1 MIETIQLPPRD
12 ACGFGLIAQVDG
24 TPSHWI
30 VKTGISALAC
40 LTHRGAVASDG
51 LSGDGCGI
59 LMQFPKKFLARV
71 GEEAGLRLS
80 KDFAAGMVF
89 MHPEPHI
96 RARSK
101 KLLEEALA
109 QVSLGIAGWRE
120 VPIDETAIGP
130 QAQRCLPRI
139 EQVFVNAPPGWNAKD
154 LERQLFVARHR
165 AGEAN
170 LRFPD
175 PDPFWYV
182 ASLSN
187 LVMVYKGLICPD
199 GLAHFYPDL
208 KDPGL
213 ESAICVFHQRFSTNT
228 LPNWKYAQPFRYLA
242 HNGEINSIAANR
254 SWAATRAAKLR
265 TPLLPALESF
275 EFLVNQSGSDSS
287 SLDNML
293 EVLLAGGM
301 DVFRAMRLLMP
312 PAWENRQDM
321 DPDLRAFFEFNSTH
335 MEPWDGP
342 AGIVMTDGQV
352 ATCALDR
359 NGLRPARYV
368 LTKNGVL
375 TIASEVGVWDYQPE
389 DVLEK
394 GRLGPGEMLAVDIR
408 AQRVWQPTAI
418 DDNLKSRHPY
428 AEWLTENVI
437 EINNNDEQEMAA
449 AERFMRTDF
458 ERLPT
463 FEKLFGLTL
472 EEKNQIIKPLAE
484 SSAEAVGSMGDDTP
498 VAVLSRQVR
507 SVYDFFR
514 QQFAQVT
521 NPPIDPLREASA
533 MSLQTNIGRDHNVF
547 HETTT
552 HAHRAHLPWPV
563 LNYVKYQQLLE
574 LDQDYFRNR
583 RLSLNVDREAQ
594 WDSAIRRLCD
604 QCVEAVRDGVVVL
617 VLTDRDIDPRR
628 VPLPAPL
635 AVGAVHQALIAAKLR
650 CDCAIVVETGSARDP
665 HHFAVLIGLGA
676 TAIYPYL
683 AYQVLNE
690 LHAEGRLKG
699 DPLQLRKQYRRGIR
713 KGLLKILSKMG
724 ISTIASYRG
733 AQLFE
738 ALGLDRSIVDLCC
751 PGAPTRIGGA
761 RFEDLKADQELLATA
776 AWSRQRQRRGGL
788 LRYVHG
794 AEFHAYN
801 PDVVTT
807 LHKAVGSG
815 EQDDYREFSKVINQ
829 RPIAALR
836 DLLELRPHTEPC
848 ELDEV
853 EEASNI
859 LKRFD
864 SAAMSIGALSPEAHE
879 TLARAMNRLGGR
891 SNSGEGGEDP
901 QRYGGERRSRIK
913 QVASG
918 RFGVTAPY
926 LIDADVLQIK
936 VAQGAKP
943 GEGGQLP
950 GNKVT
955 PEIAALRY
963 SKPGV
968 TLISPPPH
976 HDIYS
981 IEDLAQLIF
990 DLKQVNPRALVS
1002 VKLVSSPGV
1011 GTIAVG
1017 VAKAYADLITIAGHD
1032 GGTGASPLTSL
1043 KYAGIPWEVGLAE
1056 AHEALV
1062 TNELRHKVRLQV
1074 DGGLKTGLDVVKAA
1088 MLGAESFGFGTAP
1101 MIAMGCKYLRICHL
1115 NNCATGVATQDNVL
1129 RTKHFEGDVEK
1140 VSRYF
1145 SFVAQEVREELAR
1158 MGFLRLQDIIGRSDL
1173 FVQRQG
1179 DTPKQR
1185 QVDLGAVLRA
1195 AQARNKYPPYCV
1207 EDSNPTHDKGLI
1219 NQEVLKLAKAGG
1231 PGHGSDVQ
1239 GPIKVRNFDRAI
1251 GASLSGWIA
1260 ADRKRQQARY
1270 RFAFEGSAGQS
1281 FGAWS
1286 MPGMEFELLGDS
1298 NDYVGKGMH
1307 GGRIVIKPPVTPN
1320 LSARRSTIVG
1330 NTCLYGATGGELFA
1344 AGQAGERFGVRN
1356 SGAVA
1361 VVEGIGHHGCE
1372 YMTGGTVVVLGSA
1385 GPNFAAGMTGGR
1397 AYVLDRNDRLEHNL
1411 NPEFVDAVALD
1422 SLEDESRKDE
1432 LRRLIQRHFDLTQSA
1447 WGRRILEHF
1456 DQFLLS
1462 FKVIEPRNA
1471 GAAAARQPEAVPVRL
1486 VKG

>member
-1 MIETIQLPPRD
+1 MTLQLPPRD
-12 ACGFGLIAQVDG
+12 SCGFGLIAQVDG
-24 TPSHWI
+24 TPSHW
-30 VKTGISALAC
+30 VVETAISALAC

-51 LSGDGCGI
+51 LSGDGCGV
-59 LMQFPKKFLARV
+59 LMQFPREFLAQA
-71 GEEAGLRLS
+71 GEEAGIRLTQN
-80 KDFAAGMVF
+80 FAAGMVF

-96 RARSK
+96 RERSK

-109 QVSLGIAGWRE
+109 QVSLSIAGWRE
-120 VPIDETAIGP
+120 VPFDDAAIGP
-130 QAQRCLPRI
+130 QAQRCMPRI
-139 EQVFVNAPPGWNAKD
+139 EQVFVNSPPGWHVHD

-170 LRFPD
+170 LKFPD

-187 LVMVYKGLICPD
+187 MVMVYKGLICPD
-199 GLAHFYPDL
+199 GLSHFYPDL
-208 KDPGL
+208 KDPRL
-213 ESAICVFHQRFSTNT
+213 KSAVCVFHQRFSTNT
-228 LPNWKYAQPFRYLA
+228 LPNWKYAQPFRFLA

-254 SWAATRAAKLR
+254 SWAATRAAKLS
-265 TPLLPALESF
+265 TPLLPALDSF
-275 EFLVNQSGSDSS
+275 DFLVNQAGSDSS

-293 EVLLAGGM
+293 EVLLGGGM

-312 PAWENRQDM
+312 PAWENREDM
-321 DPDLRAFFEFNSTH
+321 DPDLRAFFEFNSNH

-342 AGIVMTDGQV
+342 AGIVMTNGTV
-352 ATCALDR
+352 AACALDR

-368 LTKNGVL
+368 LTRNGVL
-375 TIASEVGVWDYQPE
+375 TIASEVGVWDYKPE
-389 DVLEK
+389 DVVEK
-394 GRLGPGEMLAVDIR
+394 GRLGPGEMLAVDVE
-408 AQRVWQPTAI
+408 AGRVWQPAAI
-418 DDNLKSRHPY
+418 DDDLKARHPY
-428 AEWLTENVI
+428 REWLAENVI
-437 EINNNDEQEMAA
+437 QIVNNDEQEMAA
-449 AERFMRTDF
+449 AQRFMRDDF
-458 ERLPT
+458 DRLPT

-472 EEKNQIIKPLAE
+472 EEKNQIVRPLAHDA
-484 SSAEAVGSMGDDTP
+484 AEAVGSMGDDTP
-498 VAVLSRQVR
+498 IAVLSRQIR
-507 SVYDFFR
+507 SVYDYFR

-533 MSLQTNIGRDHNVF
+533 MSLQTRIGRDHNVF
-547 HETTT
+547 QETTT

-574 LDQDYFRNR
+574 LDQNHFRNR
-583 RLSLNVDREAQ
+583 RLSLNVDREAE
-594 WDSAIRRLCD
+594 WHLAIRRLCD
-604 QCVEAVRDGVVVL
+604 QAVEAVRDGVVVL
-617 VLTDRDIDPRR
+617 VLSDRDIDPRR
-628 VPLPAPL
+628 LPLPAPL
-635 AVGAVHQALIAAKLR
+635 AVGAVHQALVRARLR
-650 CDCAIVVETGSARDP
+650 CDCAIIVETGSARDP

-676 TAIYPYL
+676 TAVYPYL

-690 LHAEGRLKG
+690 LHAEGRIEG
-699 DPLQLRKQYRRGIR
+699 DLIALRKNYRRGVR

-724 ISTIASYRG
+724 ISTVASYRG

-738 ALGLDRSIVDLCC
+738 AVGLSSAVVDLCC
-751 PGAPTRIGGA
+751 PGAPTRIAGA
-761 RFEDLKADQELLATA
+761 GFEDLKHDQELLSAA
-776 AWSRQRQRRGGL
+776 AWSRSRPRRGGL
-788 LRYVHG
+788 LKYVHG
-794 AEFHAYN
+794 GEFHAYN

-807 LHKAVGSG
+807 LHQAVGSG
-815 EQDDYREFSKVINQ
+815 DPEDYKAYSRIINN

-836 DLLELRPHTEPC
+836 DLLELRDSADPAALE
-848 ELDEV
+848 EV
-853 EEASNI
+853 EGQDQI
-859 LKRFD
+859 LRRFD
-864 SAAMSIGALSPEAHE
+864 SAAMSVGALSPEAHQ
-879 TLARAMNRLGGR
+879 TLAMAMNQLGGR

-901 QRYGGERRSRIK
+901 DRYGSSRRSRIK

-918 RFGVTAPY
+918 RFGVNAPY

-1043 KYAGIPWEVGLAE
+1043 KYAGIPWEIGLAE

-1062 TNELRHKVRLQV
+1062 TNELRHKIRLQV

-1088 MLGAESFGFGTAP
+1088 LLGAESFGFGTAP

-1129 RTKHFEGDVEK
+1129 RTRHFTGDVEK
-1140 VSRYF
+1140 VTRYF
-1145 SFVAQEVREELAR
+1145 RFVAEEVREHLAR
-1158 MGFLRLQDIIGRSDL
+1158 LGYLRLQDVIGRSDL

-1179 DTPKQR
+1179 DTPRQR
-1185 QVDLGAVLRA
+1185 QVDLGPILRA
-1195 AQARNKYPPYCV
+1195 ARTRNKFRPYCT
-1207 EDSNPTHDKGLI
+1207 EDRNPPHDQGLI
-1219 NQEVLKLAKAGG
+1219 NQRVLSLAKQPDALRGQK
-1231 PGHGSDVQ
+1231 D
-1239 GPIKVRNFDRAI
+1239 PIQVRNYDRAI
-1251 GASLSGWIA
+1251 GASLAGWIA
-1260 ADRKRQQARY
+1260 ADPKRQKARY
-1270 RFAFEGSAGQS
+1270 PFRFSGSAGQS

-1286 MPGMEFELLGDS
+1286 MPGMEFSLIGDS

-1307 GGRIVIKPPVTPN
+1307 GGRIVIAPPLTPH

-1330 NTCLYGATGGELFA
+1330 NTCLYGATGGELYA

-1361 VVEGIGHHGCE
+1361 VVEGVGHHGCE
-1372 YMTGGTVVVLGSA
+1372 YMTGGTIVVLGNA

-1397 AYVLDRNDRLEHNL
+1397 AYVLDREDLLRHNL
-1411 NPEFVDAVALD
+1411 NPEFVDARPLD
-1422 SLEDESRKDE
+1422 GVHAEAWQDE
-1432 LRRLIQRHFDLTQSA
+1432 LRRLIRRHVECTKSA
-1447 WGRRILEHF
+1447 WGRRVLDHF
-1456 DQFLLS
+1456 EQYVLAFRL
-1462 FKVIEPRNA
+1462 VEPRKK
-1471 GAAAARQPEAVPVRL
+1471 AAAEQPSVPVRL
-1486 VKG
+1486 VRG